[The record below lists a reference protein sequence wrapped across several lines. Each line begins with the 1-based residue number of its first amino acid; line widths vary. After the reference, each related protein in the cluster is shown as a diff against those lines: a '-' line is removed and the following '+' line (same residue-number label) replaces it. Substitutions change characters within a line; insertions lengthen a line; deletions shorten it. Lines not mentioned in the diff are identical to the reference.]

1 MTFED
6 ISGRASL
13 PPADLKAIAVVPVDW
28 NNDGDVDVLLA
39 SPSSKT
45 PGYLANFRHGRF
57 RWEPFSADCDRLSGT
72 GALCLA
78 DVDGNRSW
86 DLIAG
91 GERGVTLTQ
100 TGTSESGPVRCVKS
114 SSLGSEAVAGMTT
127 WDYDNDG
134 YLDILGWGKE
144 GVLIYRGEARGQFRL
159 TSGFLDTSPSHV
171 EACAVGDV
179 DGDGD
184 WDLLVVE
191 PDRLVWYANQGGNQ
205 NHWLDVRLRADP
217 HPSRSPDLAVN
228 MHGLGS
234 LLEVKTGS
242 LCQRQLVT
250 RSPAHVGLGACSQ
263 ADVVRILWTNGTPC
277 NAIEAESNQLLFK
290 EQKHKGM

>member
-1 MTFED
+1 M
-6 ISGRASL
+6 
-13 PPADLKAIAVVPVDW
+13 
-28 NNDGDVDVLLA
+28 
-39 SPSSKT
+39 SP
-45 PGYLANFRHGRF
+45 
-57 RWEPFSADCDRLSGT
+57 D
-72 GALCLA
+72 
-78 DVDGNRSW
+78 
-86 DLIAG
+86 
-91 GERGVTLTQ
+91 
-100 TGTSESGPVRCVKS
+100 
-114 SSLGSEAVAGMTT
+114 
-127 WDYDNDG
+127 
-134 YLDILGWGKE
+134 
-144 GVLIYRGEARGQFRL
+144 GQFRPTL
-159 TSGFLDTSPSHV
+159 GLLDASPSHV

-250 RSPAHVGLGACSQ
+250 RSLSHFGLGAYSQ

-277 NAIEAESNQLLFK
+277 NTIHAESNQLLSK
-290 EQKHKGM
+290 EQKHEGM

>member
-1 MTFED
+1 MIHRGGPDSQF
-6 ISGRASL
+6 R
-13 PPADLKAIAVVPVDW
+13 PAL
-28 NNDGDVDVLLA
+28 GLLDA
-39 SPSSKT
+39 
-45 PGYLANFRHGRF
+45 
-57 RWEPFSADCDRLSGT
+57 
-72 GALCLA
+72 
-78 DVDGNRSW
+78 
-86 DLIAG
+86 
-91 GERGVTLTQ
+91 
-100 TGTSESGPVRCVKS
+100 S
-114 SSLGSEAVAGMTT
+114 SS
-127 WDYDNDG
+127 
-134 YLDILGWGKE
+134 
-144 GVLIYRGEARGQFRL
+144 Q
-159 TSGFLDTSPSHV
+159 V
-171 EACAVGDV
+171 EACAVGEV

-277 NAIEAESNQLLFK
+277 NTIHAESDEVLYK
-290 EQKHKGM
+290 EQKHRGM